1 MPKAKHVLALDQG
14 TTGTHV
20 SILDS
25 KLRVV
30 GRSYK
35 EFTQHFPKPS
45 WVEHDLDE
53 IWATSEWCIAR
64 ALKDAGLNGRDISAV
79 GITNQRETTGLWMR
93 GTGKPLGHAIVW
105 QDRRTSEMCRR
116 LKEKG
121 VEPRVREVT
130 GLVVDPYFSGT
141 KLTWMFEHLKGAR
154 ARAEKGDVCF
164 GTIDTWLVYKL
175 TGGTAH
181 VTDVSNASRT
191 LLMDL
196 TTLQWND
203 DMRAL
208 LSVPAACLPQIR
220 GSAEVYGTTRG
231 MRSLPD
237 GVPVAGMAGDQQAA
251 LFGQACFEPGESKCT
266 YGTGAFLLMNTGTTP
281 VRSNSGLL
289 TTVAWRL
296 GGTGTT
302 TYALEGSSFIAGA
315 AVQWM
320 RDGLKV
326 IKRAPDIEALAA
338 SVKDSGDV
346 VFVPALAGL
355 GAPHWRPEARGLFAG
370 IDRSTTVAHFAR
382 ALLEGIA
389 LQIHDLAEAMRR
401 DSGRDIPVFK
411 ADGGAAANDLLMQ
424 YQADILGVPVV
435 RPRNLETTSLGAAF
449 LGGLGA
455 GVWDSPEAIR
465 RAWKADKTFKPKMK
479 GDVKERHLAKW
490 KRAVERA

>member
-154 ARAEKGDVCF
+154 ARAEKGEVCF

-266 YGTGAFLLMNTGTTP
+266 YGTGAFLLMNTGTTS